1 MRWNMKLGTEK
12 TGKERQKRKQSLHM
26 VFIRFLLRFCIG
38 TVLLAAGTFAV
49 YAILANTGAIRLP
62 TDDQT
67 RIEEA
72 ADEIRNGGD
81 ETELLPDS
89 CRFGVYD
96 SDGHFLYGTFEGRE
110 KEEAWERWKTG
121 KTGSFYNYFYRGIEK
136 DDGNLLIV
144 RYQMVAKFANPALR
158 NLFPNAEFLILSI
171 ALILFI
177 MQAAVTAR
185 SFGRYLKKRLD
196 ALTEIAAKAGGEDLN
211 FEREYSDIREVDE
224 VLGALFKMKEALKQ
238 SLKEQWESQKRKQE
252 QVAALAHDIKTPLTI
267 IRGNAELIQE
277 TEDSVELREW
287 NQEILDNAAEMER
300 YLSMLQ
306 EALRVGRQTEEVR
319 EKEEFT
325 AELFLEEVSRRAE
338 ALGRT
343 KKLKTDCSYPEDKC
357 VLRGKSGM
365 REQLLRAVGNVISNG
380 ADYCPE
386 GGTLSIWA
394 EKKCERAEQF
404 LRITVTDSG
413 PGFSPAALRHGTE
426 QFFQADRSRAGSEH
440 YGMGLYIARSI
451 LEEYDGKL
459 ELDNAEQGG
468 GKVMIYIPCDKRKEG
483 GGK

>member
-12 TGKERQKRKQSLHM
+12 TGKERQKRKQSLYM

-49 YAILANTGAIRLP
+49 YAILVNTGAIRLP

-96 SDGHFLYGTFEGRE
+96 SDGHFLYGTFEGGE
-110 KEEAWERWKTG
+110 KEEVWERWKTG

-136 DDGNLLIV
+136 DDGNLVIV

-277 TEDSVELREW
+277 TEESVELREW

-319 EKEEFT
+319 GKEEFT
-325 AELFLEEVSRRAE
+325 AELFLEEVRRRAE

-394 EKKCERAEQF
+394 EKTCERAEQF